1 MIILLFSKIL
11 IVAECNV
18 NRNLK
23 ARKVRK
29 LKILIVAECNV
40 NEGEFYGVVVA
51 FYILIVAECNVN
63 CADEETSDALET
75 F

>member
-1 MIILLFSKIL
+1 M
-11 IVAECNV
+11 
-18 NRNLK
+18 
-23 ARKVRK
+23 
-29 LKILIVAECNV
+29 ILIVAECNV

-63 CADEETSDALET
+63 SFKNKSLITQGNILIVAECNVNCADEETSDALET